1 MLFFCSLRNSGVT
14 GSIGTFQKH
23 LFANP
28 FPVGERANI
37 KLICPSIHNGGH
49 RLNLLKLI
57 PAKQPD
63 SRI

>member
-1 MLFFCSLRNSGVT
+1 MT

-37 KLICPSIHNGGH
+37 KLICPSANHGGH

-57 PAKQPD
+57 PAKRLN

>member
-1 MLFFCSLRNSGVT
+1 MLFFCSLRNHLVT

-37 KLICPSIHNGGH
+37 KLICPSANHGGH

-57 PAKQPD
+57 PAKRLN

>member
-1 MLFFCSLRNSGVT
+1 MT
-14 GSIGTFQKH
+14 GSIGTFQRH

-37 KLICPSIHNGGH
+37 KLICPSANHGGH

>member
-1 MLFFCSLRNSGVT
+1 MLFFSPLRNSGVT

-28 FPVGERANI
+28 CPVGERANI
-37 KLICPSIHNGGH
+37 KLICPSANHGGH

-57 PAKQPD
+57 PAKRLD